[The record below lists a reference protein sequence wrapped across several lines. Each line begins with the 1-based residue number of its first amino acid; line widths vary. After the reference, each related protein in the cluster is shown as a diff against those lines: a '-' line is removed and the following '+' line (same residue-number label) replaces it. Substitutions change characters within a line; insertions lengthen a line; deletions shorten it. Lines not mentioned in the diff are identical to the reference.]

1 MEIKQRGVSSDNMFD
16 ERNKLK
22 HFKPEKILDK
32 PGHISNL

>member
-22 HFKPEKILDK
+22 YFQPEKILDK